1 MSEEWNSGYK
11 AGYEEG
17 YRTAVSD
24 IKSASSKE
32 VKIQDPG
39 SLEDFYEEAY
49 GAAVYR
55 KMKKEHDKH

>member
-1 MSEEWNSGYK
+1 MNDDWNNGYK

-24 IKSASSKE
+24 IKIASSKE

-39 SLEDFYEEAY
+39 CLEDFYEEAY

-55 KMKKEHDKH
+55 KMKKEHDRE